1 MNILQS
7 IVLGTIQG
15 ISEFFPISSSGH
27 LVVFPYFFGWDYIP
41 LYFTVTV
48 HFATLLA
55 VISVFYR
62 DIYRIIKAVV
72 LGIFIKGKRNSSE
85 FKQGIFMIIGSI
97 PAAVAGFFLENYVES
112 LFSRPLVVAIFLMWT
127 AMVLWAGEAV
137 GRRAELAKEG
147 RRGHPGSDSKTGFS
161 YMAAFIVGVGQAMAI
176 FPGISRAGS
185 TISFARFFG
194 IKRTEAVRFSF
205 LLAVPVILGSFAF
218 EFYNSYDIIFS
229 GTPGQ
234 AWNLIAGFIF
244 AYLAGF
250 GAIRFLVRL
259 ARSRNLHNFAIY
271 CTCLA
276 AAVFIFYIIEKFI

>member
-7 IVLGTIQG
+7 IVLGIIQG

-27 LVVFPYFFGWDYIP
+27 LVIFPYFFSWDYIP

-55 VISVFYR
+55 VVSVFYR

-72 LGIFIKGKRNSSE
+72 LAIFIRGKRNTSE
-85 FKQGIFMIIGSI
+85 LKQGIFIIIGTV
-97 PAAVAGFFLENYVES
+97 PAAVAGFFLEGYVES
-112 LFSRPLVVAIFLMWT
+112 LFSRPLIVAIFLLWT
-127 AMVLWAGEAV
+127 AMVLWAGEAI
-137 GRRAELAKEG
+137 GRRAELAKG
-147 RRGHPGSDSKTGFS
+147 SSRDRPGSDSKTGFS
-161 YMAAFIVGVGQAMAI
+161 YLAAFIVGIGQALAI

-229 GTPGQ
+229 GEPGR
-234 AWNLIAGFIF
+234 AWELIAGFVF

-259 ARSRNLHNFAIY
+259 ARSRNLNAFAIY
-271 CTCLA
+271 CICLA
-276 AAVFIFYIIEKFI
+276 AVVFIFYIIEKFI